1 MKRVVVRS
9 FLLIIVLL
17 STSDQAYAI
26 TDWVDKDA
34 CDNDALNCGD
44 RKFLPTFPSDNPNVT
59 PVCRFEENGDEILGT
74 VHITTD
80 GQEVCKGARYSASSI
95 TQHDNDDF
103 EFLILDTAQA
113 TWYDLA
119 PESTSEYTRVKVS
132 EKNVC
137 RMLENDYSPKHVVG
151 VIHSINENEVC
162 VGTTYQSDWLRLG
175 PPTGDTLVPPMDP
188 VAPPTGDNPV
198 PPMNPAANPC
208 NQLLQDDIV
217 CNDSFQ
223 ELSVL
228 QQRLSWPVKTYM
240 DPIYRVSYI
249 DIDRAWDSWHS
260 WYDCEECTYDNHTG
274 MDISVKNTRVMYPYS
289 DDAEDLRPD
298 AEVVAAA
305 SGKIIRMVTIEDD
318 TCRWPKGI
326 DGKYIKAA
334 SGEIVSKFAS
344 TKKRCGKG
352 SNDPAYLN
360 GNYGGNYVVIDHDPA
375 GILDLLASKGF
386 RYTVY
391 CHLQKGD
398 TENTSTGNEL
408 KIGDYVVRNQL
419 IGKIGSSGNSTASHL
434 HFEVGKKKGEK
445 SFVGDPITAFSKSCQ
460 DSKWEDQNRLPI
472 YGPAVYPYSTRG
484 VPPSCQ

>member
-17 STSDQAYAI
+17 SLSDQAYAI

-34 CDNDALNCGD
+34 CDNNELNCGHK
-44 RKFLPTFPSDNPNVT
+44 KFLPTLSADNPNVT
-59 PVCRFEENGDEILGT
+59 PVCRFKENGDEILGT
-74 VHITTD
+74 VHTTTD
-80 GQEVCKGARYSASSI
+80 GQEKCKGARYSASSI

-103 EFLILDTAQA
+103 EFLILDTARA
-113 TWYDLA
+113 TWYDVA

-132 EKNVC
+132 EKKVC
-137 RMLENDYSPKHVVG
+137 RMLENNYSPKHVVG
-151 VIHSINENEVC
+151 VIHSINGNEVC

-175 PPTGDTLVPPMDP
+175 PPTG
-188 VAPPTGDNPV
+188 ANPV
-198 PPMNPAANPC
+198 PPMNSAANPC
-208 NQLLQDDIV
+208 NQLLKDDIV

-228 QQRLSWPVKTYM
+228 QQRLTWPVKTYM
-240 DPIYRVSYI
+240 DPVYRISYI
-249 DIDRAWDSWHS
+249 DIDRAWKSQHS
-260 WYDCEECTYDNHTG
+260 WYDCKECTYDNHTG
-274 MDISVKNTRVMYPYS
+274 MDISVKNTRVVFPYN
-289 DDAEDLRPD
+289 DEAEDLRPD

-318 TCRWPKGI
+318 TCRWPKGSN
-326 DGKYIKAA
+326 GKLIEE
-334 SGEIVSKFAS
+334 SRFAS
-344 TKKRCGKG
+344 NSQRCGSG
-352 SNDPAYLN
+352 STDPAYVD
-360 GNYGGNYVVIDHDPA
+360 GNYGGNYIVIDHDPA
-375 GILDLLASKGF
+375 GILDLLASKGY

-408 KIGDYVVRNQL
+408 EIGDYVVRNQL

-460 DSKWEDQNRLPI
+460 DSKWEDQLRLPI
-472 YGPAVYPYSTRG
+472 YGGYELYYDPGRMS
-484 VPPSCQ
+484 PPICQ